1 LKSREE
7 NLMEESSLYV
17 GGYAYQ
23 KMRKLGLS
31 DNSARTYSKLAKIS
45 SFNSNEVIWDKGS
58 DVNAWHCIITGL
70 VVASVHT
77 DNSPCT
83 PIALYGESSWFGEYS
98 ILNHKPSYANFV
110 SLVSTD
116 VLSLSNDVVLELL
129 EKEPGFAICMAKMMS
144 WRAQKTSE
152 MLMMMKLGNPC
163 LRVVMGIC
171 QFAETLAYNADR
183 PPTIGY
189 GEGVTIPLIQS
200 VLASLCGVSRT
211 RLSEFAHHL
220 AMNGW
225 LRISYGKVEILSL
238 NTWHKFATLQRE
250 RKFNNL
256 NPTIEE
262 LLADL
267 LSCDSF

>member
-1 LKSREE
+1 MIDGSQ
-7 NLMEESSLYV
+7 YI

-23 KMRKLGLS
+23 KLRKLGLS
-31 DNSARTYSKLAKIS
+31 DASARTHSKLAKIS
-45 SFNSNEVIWDKGS
+45 SFGPNEVIWHKGAEVS
-58 DVNAWHCIITGL
+58 SWHCIVTGL

-77 DNSPCT
+77 DNSECT

-98 ILNHKPSYANFV
+98 ILNQKPSYANFV
-110 SLVSTD
+110 SLISTD
-116 VLSLSNDVVLELL
+116 VLSLSKDTVLSLL
-129 EKEPGFAICMAKMMS
+129 NEEPGFAVCMAKMMS

-220 AMNGW
+220 AVNGW

-238 NTWHKFATLQRE
+238 NTWHRFATMQRE

-267 LSCDSF
+267 RACDTF